1 MKRSERTYDQL
12 FGVLRDTP
20 TAASL
25 TTEEI
30 RSLIEKETGGI
41 VLPPTRGIMARRIAR
56 AAGLLAMVVIAVRVG
71 WPAGDQAGRTR
82 AARSMQPSTAPPS
95 ETMEQGPAKVWRTPA
110 EEPVE
115 GIEDTHRLAAASATF
130 SIPGGTSGESRHDR
144 HGESS
149 VAPSRASSGTRA
161 TPASR
166 SEESSDPTTSL
177 SPAQRP
183 SDISTLPMLEL
194 SPEELASLG
203 VTFAD
208 GGIQTVC
215 EEYYTLAT
223 DQDRSTFAR
232 MGIDT
237 TQRSGIVRM
246 HLSIDTFNLT
256 TRKHG
261 WARVEDYSRIAPVI
275 VLSSHF
281 RNEHDITVSVASFKR
296 SPIMASARSSIDSMV
311 TFLPTALASG
321 NVDRVMHDSDQ
332 SNPARILV
340 PVHIRLGDALIA
352 GSMKR
357 RGADIILWY
366 YPTPEFAA
374 ALPPRYRTPLQR
386 ELNVLADVVECNLPQ
401 REACRQLTGEPLL
414 VNYCRRTSGALSG
427 LNVSPN
433 PAHDEIRMRYM
444 LESQRTMTVALYGI
458 RGEFVRELIPATPVP
473 AGMRSE
479 SVRLGDV
486 RPGAYMVVLRSD
498 QGEHVSE
505 RLIVQ

>member
-1 MKRSERTYDQL
+1 
-12 FGVLRDTP
+12 
-20 TAASL
+20 
-25 TTEEI
+25 
-30 RSLIEKETGGI
+30 
-41 VLPPTRGIMARRIAR
+41 
-56 AAGLLAMVVIAVRVG
+56 
-71 WPAGDQAGRTR
+71 
-82 AARSMQPSTAPPS
+82 
-95 ETMEQGPAKVWRTPA
+95 
-110 EEPVE
+110 
-115 GIEDTHRLAAASATF
+115 
-130 SIPGGTSGESRHDR
+130 
-144 HGESS
+144 
-149 VAPSRASSGTRA
+149 
-161 TPASR
+161 
-166 SEESSDPTTSL
+166 
-177 SPAQRP
+177 
-183 SDISTLPMLEL
+183 MLEL
-194 SPEELASLG
+194 SPEELGSLG

-215 EEYYTLAT
+215 EEYYNLTT
-223 DQDRSTFAR
+223 DQDRATFAR

-246 HLSIDTFNLT
+246 RLSIDTFNLT
-256 TRKHG
+256 TRKHE
-261 WARVEDYSRIAPVI
+261 WTRVDDYSRIAPVI
-275 VLSSHF
+275 VLNSYF
-281 RNEHDITVSVASFKR
+281 RNEHDNTVSVASFKR
-296 SPIMASARSSIDSMV
+296 SPIMASARRSIDSMV

-340 PVHIRLGDALIA
+340 PVHIRLGDAPIA
-352 GSMKR
+352 GSTKR

-374 ALPPRYRTPLQR
+374 ALPPRYRTSLQR

-433 PAHDEIRMRYM
+433 PAHGEIRMRYM
-444 LESQRTMTVALYGI
+444 LESPRTMSVALYGI
-458 RGEFVRELIPATPVP
+458 RGEFVRELLPAAPIS